1 MLMSEEKMRETL
13 ALLLNVEVKNI
24 YPSTSL
30 RHDLFLDDIDLKLLI
45 SALELRMGVYLS
57 DEEASSIDTVQD
69 LTYNLQRRAA
79 A

>member
-1 MLMSEEKMRETL
+1 MLISEDKMRELL
-13 ALLLNVEVKNI
+13 ALLLKMEAKNI

-45 SALELRMGVYLS
+45 SALELRTGVYLS